1 MGDGDG
7 RGGCCGEVW
16 VVVRGEEGDGE
27 VWMVARGEEGDG
39 EVWMVVRGE
48 EVPADA
54 ACQIK
59 LNRGLI
65 F

>member
-16 VVVRGEEGDGE
+16 VVV
-27 VWMVARGEEGDG
+27 RGEEGDG